1 MLECK
6 YGCCPTVT
14 ANTLRIEDDTI
25 TNMRL
30 DSKFFCVLESLIV
43 LFLTKELAML
53 SLWKKVDPSP
63 DCKMMKLPTL
73 DELFPLH
80 QHSC

>member
-6 YGCCPTVT
+6 NGCCPTVT
-14 ANTLRIEDDTI
+14 ADTLRIENDNDYEYEI
-25 TNMRL
+25 GL
-30 DSKFFCVLESLIV
+30 KFFCVLESLIV

-63 DCKMMKLPTL
+63 ECKMMKLLTL
-73 DELFPLH
+73 DELFPPL